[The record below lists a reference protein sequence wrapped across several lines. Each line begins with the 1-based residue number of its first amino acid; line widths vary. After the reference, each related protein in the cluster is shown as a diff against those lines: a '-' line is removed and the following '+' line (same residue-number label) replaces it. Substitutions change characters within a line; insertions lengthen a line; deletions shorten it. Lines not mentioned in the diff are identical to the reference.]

1 MLKAQ
6 SLSGCQA
13 RFFCPQ
19 DAGLWASG
27 GLFTRV
33 GHQPYSAFQP
43 PTLDTLLIFTGMSIP
58 NLFKKKSAGRRITHG
73 LFHSTSCTSFCCRT
87 HTGRSASVFYAARR
101 MARPP
106 DLRVGH
112 QRGIHTRAGACPL
125 TVFSDRSRLPP
136 RTFFLDLRRHLQVG
150 LLNRDLPADR
160 AGDLFLFIGHR
171 PPGRYAQ
178 AAQGLKDHKLG
189 VDHAA

>member
-58 NLFKKKSAGRRITHG
+58 NLFKKNQPVGESPTASSTALLVLLFTAARAPVVRHLYSARRVEWHDRRIYVRDTSAT
-73 LFHSTSCTSFCCRT
+73 ST
-87 HTGRSASVFYAARR
+87 
-101 MARPP
+101 
-106 DLRVGH
+106 
-112 QRGIHTRAGACPL
+112 
-125 TVFSDRSRLPP
+125 
-136 RTFFLDLRRHLQVG
+136 
-150 LLNRDLPADR
+150 PA
-160 AGDLFLFIGHR
+160 LVPTL
-171 PPGRYAQ
+171 
-178 AAQGLKDHKLG
+178 
-189 VDHAA
+189 